1 MTSNNLPD
9 DLIESFEKTADELG
23 EVLENLEADTEET
36 VAEYDHS
43 TAIVRDTDGRFH
55 YVNAMDERVK
65 SFHSEERARLYAD
78 VQTVVGGFREEKTG
92 ERGVPPAVA
101 RAFDE
106 NLLMAY
112 HVATPSMGTT
122 WTARA
127 FGVDES
133 EVRSAVDL
141 IRERAEEKREE

>member
-1 MTSNNLPD
+1 MSD
-9 DLIESFEKTADELG
+9 DET
-23 EVLENLEADTEET
+23 T
-36 VAEYDHS
+36 VAEYEHG
-43 TAIVRDTDGRFH
+43 TGIVRDGDGRYH
-55 YVNAMDERVK
+55 YKNAMGDRVK
-65 SFHSEERARLYAD
+65 SFHSEGRARLYAD
-78 VQTVVGGFREEKTG
+78 IQTVTGGFREEKTG

-122 WTARA
+122 WTARV

-141 IRERAEEKREE
+141 IRDRAEEERSE